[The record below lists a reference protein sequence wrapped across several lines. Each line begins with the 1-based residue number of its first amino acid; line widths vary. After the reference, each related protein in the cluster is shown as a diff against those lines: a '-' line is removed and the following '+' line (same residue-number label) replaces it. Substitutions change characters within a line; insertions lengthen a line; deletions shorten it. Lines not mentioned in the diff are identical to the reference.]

1 MTHFGHFNMLRQAS
15 LICDEVILLLNGDE
29 SVRQHKG
36 PTLLKEDER
45 KQLTEGCKWVH
56 EVHIVDKYVLGTD
69 ILEKYN
75 ADFVIHGDDI
85 ILDENGESIYTPFEK
100 INAFRLC

>member
-1 MTHFGHFNMLRQAS
+1 M
-15 LICDEVILLLNGDE
+15 
-29 SVRQHKG
+29 
-36 PTLLKEDER
+36 
-45 KQLTEGCKWVH
+45 TEGCKWVH